1 MWGLTCLR
9 PAASA
14 HVNRGSCPQLRL
26 ENAPRISVTKYRRVT
41 AEIDVPRHTR
51 VLRTA
56 AMPLMGQKSFF
67 ALAVIKNNSINEK
80 IIFRIKCN
88 RIINTTH

>member
-1 MWGLTCLR
+1 MMWWLTCLR

-14 HVNRGSCPQLRL
+14 HVHRGSCPQLRL
-26 ENAPRISVTKYRRVT
+26 ENAPRISVTKYRRVS

-56 AMPLMGQKSFF
+56 AMPLMGQKSF
-67 ALAVIKNNSINEK
+67 LLSPLLK
-80 IIFRIKCN
+80 IIQ
-88 RIINTTH
+88 